1 MNRLTIVGLIIVA
14 ILLVVAIFAPW
25 IATHDVGATNLSLR
39 LLPPSGANW
48 FGTDS
53 TGRDIFSRVVFG
65 ARISLQVGI
74 IVVSVSAVIGTILG
88 AIAGFYGGWLDR
100 FISGYIF
107 NIFLAFP
114 GLLLAIAMVAFLG
127 DGLERASGYVF
138 NIILAWL
145 PGLLRPVARG
155 AWSILLPRAGLNNLI
170 LALCIIG
177 WVGYA
182 RLIRGQ
188 VLKVREYDF
197 VQAARALGASDARIL
212 LIHILPNAI
221 QPLIVQ
227 ASLGMAG
234 AVLSEASLS
243 FLGLGVPP
251 PAPSGG
257 VMIEDARDLTTL
269 QIAPHAL
276 IFPGVAIAL
285 TVLAFNFIGDG
296 LREYLDPRQRAR

>member
-1 MNRLTIVGLIIVA
+1 MNRLTIIGLVIVVVLVIVA
-14 ILLVVAIFAPW
+14 LFAPW
-25 IATHDVGATNLSLR
+25 IATYDVGATNLSMRYLA
-39 LLPPSGANW
+39 PSAEHW

-65 ARISLQVGI
+65 ARISLQVGV
-74 IVVSVSAVIGTILG
+74 IVVTVSAIIGTLLG
-88 AIAGFYGGWLDR
+88 AIAGYYGGWVDR
-100 FISGYIF
+100 IVSGYVF
-107 NIFLAFP
+107 NVFLAFP

-127 DGLERASGYVF
+127 
-138 NIILAWL
+138 
-145 PGLLRPVARG
+145 
-155 AWSILLPRAGLNNLI
+155 AGLNKLI

-234 AVLSEASLS
+234 AVLSEAALS

-251 PAPSGG
+251 PAPSWG
-257 VMIEDARDLTTL
+257 VMIEEARDLSTL
-269 QIAPHAL
+269 QAAPHAL
-276 IFPGVAIAL
+276 IFPGIAIAL

-296 LREYLDPRQRAR
+296 LREHLDPRQRAR

>member
-1 MNRLTIVGLIIVA
+1 VSSHLSLVPILMNRLTIVGLIIVA
-14 ILLVVAIFAPW
+14 ILVIVAILAPW

-39 LLPPSGANW
+39 YLPPSAQYF

-53 TGRDIFSRVVFG
+53 TGRDIFSRILFG
-65 ARISLQVGI
+65 ARISLKVGI
-74 IVVSVSAVIGTILG
+74 VVVAVSAIVGTLLG
-88 AIAGFYGGWLDR
+88 ALAGYYGGWIDR
-100 FISGYIF
+100 IISGYVF
-107 NIFLAFP
+107 NVFLAFP

-127 DGLERASGYVF
+127 
-138 NIILAWL
+138 
-145 PGLLRPVARG
+145 
-155 AWSILLPRAGLNNLI
+155 AGLNKLI
-170 LALCIIG
+170 FALCIIG

-251 PAPSGG
+251 PAPSWG
-257 VMIEDARDLTTL
+257 VMIEEARDLSTL
-269 QIAPHAL
+269 QAAPHAL
-276 IFPGVAIAL
+276 IFPGLAIAL

-296 LREYLDPRQRAR
+296 LREYLDPRQRSR

>member
-1 MNRLTIVGLIIVA
+1 MNRLTIIGFVIV
-14 ILLVVAIFAPW
+14 IVLVLVALFAPW
-25 IATHDVGATNLSLR
+25 IATYDVGATDLSMR
-39 LLPPSGANW
+39 YLPPSAIHW

-65 ARISLQVGI
+65 ARISLQVGL
-74 IVVSVSAVIGTILG
+74 IVVTVSAVIGTLLG
-88 AIAGFYGGWLDR
+88 ALAGYYGGWVDR
-100 FISGYIF
+100 FVSGYVF
-107 NIFLAFP
+107 NVFLAFP

-127 DGLERASGYVF
+127 
-138 NIILAWL
+138 
-145 PGLLRPVARG
+145 
-155 AWSILLPRAGLNNLI
+155 AGLNKLI

-212 LIHILPNAI
+212 LVHILPNAI

-251 PAPSGG
+251 PAPSWG
-257 VMIEDARDLTTL
+257 VMIEEARDLSTL
-269 QIAPHAL
+269 QAAPHAL
-276 IFPGVAIAL
+276 IFPGIAIAL

>member
-1 MNRLTIVGLIIVA
+1 MNRLTIIGVVIVVV
-14 ILLVVAIFAPW
+14 LVLVALFAPW
-25 IATHDVGATNLSLR
+25 IATYDVGATDLSMR
-39 LLPPSGANW
+39 YLPPSAAHW

-74 IVVSVSAVIGTILG
+74 MLG
-88 AIAGFYGGWLDR
+88 AFAGYYGGWVDR
-100 FISGYIF
+100 VVSGYVF
-107 NIFLAFP
+107 NVFLAFP

-127 DGLERASGYVF
+127 
-138 NIILAWL
+138 
-145 PGLLRPVARG
+145 
-155 AWSILLPRAGLNNLI
+155 AGLNKLI

-182 RLIRGQ
+182 RMIRGQ

-212 LIHILPNAI
+212 LAHILPNAI

-234 AVLSEASLS
+234 AVLSEAALS

-251 PAPSGG
+251 PAPSWG
-257 VMIEDARDLTTL
+257 VMIEEARDLSTL
-269 QIAPHAL
+269 QAAPHAL
-276 IFPGVAIAL
+276 IFPGIAIAL

>member
-1 MNRLTIVGLIIVA
+1 MNRLTMIGLAIVA
-14 ILLVVAIFAPW
+14 LLVFVAIFAPW
-25 IATHDVGATNLSLR
+25 LATYDVGATDLSMR
-39 LLPPSGANW
+39 YLPPSAAHW

-53 TGRDIFSRVVFG
+53 TGRDIFSRILFG
-65 ARISLQVGI
+65 ARISLKVGI
-74 IVVSVSAVIGTILG
+74 VVVVVSALIGTSVG
-88 AIAGFYGGWLDR
+88 AIAGYYGGWVDR
-100 FISGYIF
+100 IVSGYVF
-107 NIFLAFP
+107 NVFLAFP

-127 DGLERASGYVF
+127 
-138 NIILAWL
+138 
-145 PGLLRPVARG
+145 
-155 AWSILLPRAGLNNLI
+155 AGLNKLI

-197 VQAARALGASDARIL
+197 VQAARALGAGDVRIL
-212 LIHILPNAI
+212 FIHILPNSI

-251 PAPSGG
+251 PAPSWG
-257 VMIEDARDLTTL
+257 VMIEEARDLSTL
-269 QIAPHAL
+269 GISRSTSTRPMIRYVIKRPTSESGPA
-276 IFPGVAIAL
+276 
-285 TVLAFNFIGDG
+285 DG
-296 LREYLDPRQRAR
+296 KNPARRSRHLDQQSF

>member
-1 MNRLTIVGLIIVA
+1 MNRLTIAGLIIVTV
-14 ILLVVAIFAPW
+14 LVIVALFAPW
-25 IATHDVGATNLSLR
+25 IAPYDVGTTDLAIRYLA
-39 LLPPSGANW
+39 PSSAHW

-74 IVVSVSAVIGTILG
+74 IVVFVSAFIGTILG
-88 AIAGFYGGWLDR
+88 AVAGYYGGWVDR
-100 FISGYIF
+100 IVSGYVF
-107 NIFLAFP
+107 NVFLAFP

-127 DGLERASGYVF
+127 
-138 NIILAWL
+138 
-145 PGLLRPVARG
+145 
-155 AWSILLPRAGLNNLI
+155 AGLNKLI

-212 LIHILPNAI
+212 FIHILPNAI

-251 PAPSGG
+251 PAPSWG
-257 VMIEDARDLTTL
+257 VMIEEARDLSTL
-269 QIAPHAL
+269 AAAPHAL
-276 IFPGVAIAL
+276 IFPGIAIAL

-296 LREYLDPRQRAR
+296 LREYLDPKQRAR

>member
-1 MNRLTIVGLIIVA
+1 MNRLTIIGLVIVVVLVIVA
-14 ILLVVAIFAPW
+14 LFAPW
-25 IATHDVGATNLSLR
+25 IATYDVGATNLSMRYLA
-39 LLPPSGANW
+39 PSAEHW

-65 ARISLQVGI
+65 ARISLQVGV
-74 IVVSVSAVIGTILG
+74 IVVSVSAIIGTLLG
-88 AIAGFYGGWLDR
+88 AIAGYYGGWVDR
-100 FISGYIF
+100 SVSGYVF
-107 NIFLAFP
+107 NVFLAFP

-127 DGLERASGYVF
+127 
-138 NIILAWL
+138 
-145 PGLLRPVARG
+145 
-155 AWSILLPRAGLNNLI
+155 AGLNKLI

-234 AVLSEASLS
+234 AVLSEAALS

-251 PAPSGG
+251 PAPSWG
-257 VMIEDARDLTTL
+257 VMIEEARDLSTL
-269 QIAPHAL
+269 QAAPHAL
-276 IFPGVAIAL
+276 IFPGIAIAL

-296 LREYLDPRQRAR
+296 LREHLDPRQRAR

>member
-1 MNRLTIVGLIIVA
+1 MNRLTVIGLVIVVVLVIVA
-14 ILLVVAIFAPW
+14 LFAPW
-25 IATHDVGATNLSLR
+25 IATYDVGATNLSMR
-39 LLPPSGANW
+39 YLPPSAAHW

-65 ARISLQVGI
+65 ARISLQVGL
-74 IVVSVSAVIGTILG
+74 IVVTVSAIIGTLLG
-88 AIAGFYGGWLDR
+88 AIAGYYGGWVDR
-100 FISGYIF
+100 IVSGYVF
-107 NIFLAFP
+107 NVFLAFP

-127 DGLERASGYVF
+127 
-138 NIILAWL
+138 
-145 PGLLRPVARG
+145 
-155 AWSILLPRAGLNNLI
+155 AGLNKLI

-212 LIHILPNAI
+212 FIHILPNAI

-234 AVLSEASLS
+234 AVLSEAALS

-251 PAPSGG
+251 PAPSWG
-257 VMIEDARDLTTL
+257 VMIEEARDLSTL
-269 QIAPHAL
+269 QAAPHAL
-276 IFPGVAIAL
+276 IFPGIAIAL

-296 LREYLDPRQRAR
+296 LREHLDPRQRAR

>member
-1 MNRLTIVGLIIVA
+1 MNRLTIIGIV
-14 ILLVVAIFAPW
+14 IVVVLVVGALFAPL
-25 IATHDVGATNLSLR
+25 IATYEIGDTNLSMR
-39 LLPPSGANW
+39 YLPPSGAHW

-53 TGRDIFSRVVFG
+53 TGRDIFSRVVYG
-65 ARISLQVGI
+65 ARISLQVGL
-74 IVVSVSAVIGTILG
+74 VVVAVSAFIGTILG
-88 AIAGFYGGWLDR
+88 AVAGYYGGWVDR
-100 FISGYIF
+100 LVSGYVF
-107 NIFLAFP
+107 NVFLAFP

-127 DGLERASGYVF
+127 
-138 NIILAWL
+138 
-145 PGLLRPVARG
+145 
-155 AWSILLPRAGLNNLI
+155 AGLNKLI

-251 PAPSGG
+251 PAPSWG
-257 VMIEDARDLTTL
+257 VMIEEARDLSTL
-269 QIAPHAL
+269 QAAPHAL
-276 IFPGVAIAL
+276 IFPGIAIAL

-296 LREYLDPRQRAR
+296 LREYLDPRQRTR

>member
-1 MNRLTIVGLIIVA
+1 MNRLGIAGICIVAVFVAVA
-14 ILLVVAIFAPW
+14 ILAPW
-25 IATHDVGATNLSLR
+25 IAPYDVGATNLSIR
-39 LLPPSGANW
+39 YMAPSAEHW

-53 TGRDIFSRVVFG
+53 TGRDILSRVFFG

-74 IVVSVSAVIGTILG
+74 VVVTVSALVGTIIG
-88 AIAGFYGGWLDR
+88 AIAGYSGSWIDR
-100 FISGYIF
+100 VLSGYVF
-107 NIFLAFP
+107 NVFLAFP
-114 GLLLAIAMVAFLG
+114 GLLLAIALVAFLG
-127 DGLERASGYVF
+127 
-138 NIILAWL
+138 
-145 PGLLRPVARG
+145 
-155 AWSILLPRAGLNNLI
+155 AGLNKLI
-170 LALCIIG
+170 FALCIIG

-197 VQAARALGASDARIL
+197 VQAARALGAGDWRIL
-212 LIHILPNAI
+212 FVHILPNAI

-251 PAPSGG
+251 PAPSWG
-257 VMIEDARDLTTL
+257 VMIEEARDLSTL
-269 QIAPHAL
+269 QAAPHAL
-276 IFPGVAIAL
+276 IFPGLAIAL

-296 LREYLDPRQRAR
+296 LRDYLDPRRQRQ